1 MLTNSYA
8 LPCVTEFL
16 SKGLG
21 DPAGERPLD
30 AAPAMCPEIA
40 EQFGKQYPDATARAL
55 DSDAEWI
62 ATDRAF
68 YYVWPGSGDLARV
81 AWNDVQSVSVG
92 RKTKIAP
99 GVKTC
104 VVSLQTKQG
113 LLQVHTGPR
122 AAKGLNKIYQGS

>member
-8 LPCVTEFL
+8 LPFVMEYL
-16 SKGLG
+16 SRGFG
-21 DPAGERPLD
+21 DPAGEQPLD
-30 AAPAMCPEIA
+30 AAPAMCPELA
-40 EQFGKQYPDATARAL
+40 MRFGKQYPDATAQAL

-68 YYVWPGSGDLARV
+68 YYVWPGSGDVARV
-81 AWNDVQSVSVG
+81 AWDDVQSVSVG

-104 VVSLQTKQG
+104 VVSIQTG
-113 LLQVHTGPR
+113 EELLQVHTGPR